1 MRSAANIFTPTVKE
15 IPFLFYSNNGHNMK
29 VNPKPI
35 IIGGTHYLGSHYYRP
50 VQISLKETNDL
61 MK

>member
-1 MRSAANIFTPTVKE
+1 MLSAANRFTPMVNE
-15 IPFLFYSNNGHNMK
+15 IPFVFYSNNVHNLK

-50 VQISLKETNDL
+50 VQISLKERNNQ

>member
-1 MRSAANIFTPTVKE
+1 MRSAANRFTPTVKE
-15 IPFLFYSNNGHNMK
+15 IPFLFYSKNVHNLK

-35 IIGGTHYLGSHYYRP
+35 IFGGTHYLGSHYYRP